1 MCSLCRAL
9 GGRFRESRLVAGPC
23 CASPGVQGSAGRAGR
38 ARQLTAPRTEPDGT
52 ARQTSVPASGLRPG
66 RGVPI
71 EDALA
76 RPGRPRGHQRGRGRL
91 GRTSGG
97 PLRLPACPH
106 AWKPCGRRPSSFCSR
121 HVCGAFSR
129 SSQLLDVCIIPA
141 SALVTCDHR
150 SLVTVGG
157 APGPAVRGGELHPR
171 TSCSDRRPPG
181 HPPPRDTRR

>member
-106 AWKPCGRRPSSFCSR
+106 AWKPCGRRSR

-129 SSQLLDVCIIPA
+129 SSQLLDDGIIPA